1 MPVESA
7 PAKPSGLPTAM
18 TSSPGRSAAES
29 PGVTASSPVAE
40 MRSDARSRR
49 GSRPTTRAGKRRP
62 SQISISVLEPRATCA
77 LVRMSPSEVQMTPDP
92 PLRRSARQ
100 PSSSTLTRT
109 VERLRRSPISP
120 NPRISAPPRPFPDDH
135 VNAARLAAAQ
145 HFHLHLPA
153 DHVTLQH
160 KLDIVGVLHRLPAA
174 FAQDV
179 ADENAGAG
187 GGARGFKRK
196 HDQAFLMIGQ
206 FHGLQPDS
214 EIAASHASAS
224 QDFIHH
230 AIHGDSR
237 NGEARDARERAGGD
251 ADR

>member
-7 PAKPSGLPTAM
+7 PANPSGLPTAM

-29 PGVTASSPVAE
+29 PGLATSSPVAE

-49 GSRPTTRAGKRRP
+49 ASRETTRAGKRRP
-62 SQISISVLEPRATCA
+62 SQISISVWGPRATCA

-92 PLRRSARQ
+92 PLRRSGRR

-120 NPRISAPPRPFPDDH
+120 NPRISAPPGPFPDDH
-135 VNAARLAAAQ
+135 VNPARLATAQ
-145 HFHLHLPA
+145 HFHQHLPA

-160 KLDIVGVLHRLPAA
+160 KLDIVCVLDRLPAKSDE
-174 FAQDV
+174 DV
-179 ADENAGAG
+179 ADENAGARG
-187 GGARGFKRK
+187 GSRGFERK

-206 FHGLQPDS
+206 FHGLQPAP
-214 EIAASHASAS
+214 EIAASHAPAS
-224 QDFIHH
+224 QDLIHH
-230 AIHGDSR
+230 PIHGDRR
-237 NGEARDARERAGGD
+237 N
-251 ADR
+251 

>member
-49 GSRPTTRAGKRRP
+49 GSRATTRAGKRRP
-62 SQISISVLEPRATCA
+62 SQISISVLGPRATCA

-92 PLRRSARQ
+92 PLRRSARR

-120 NPRISAPPRPFPDDH
+120 NPRISAPPPPFPDPPLFPQRPAGLPRRRSPAPWSARISAPPRPFPDDH
-135 VNAARLAAAQ
+135 VYPARFAATQ
-145 HFHLHLPA
+145 HFHLHLSA
-153 DHVTLQH
+153 DGVTLQH
-160 KLDIVGVLHRLPAA
+160 ELDIVRVPDRLPAE
-174 FAQDV
+174 FDEDV

-187 GGARGFKRK
+187 SGSRGFERK
-196 HDQAFLMIGQ
+196 HDQAFLM
-206 FHGLQPDS
+206 
-214 EIAASHASAS
+214 
-224 QDFIHH
+224 
-230 AIHGDSR
+230 
-237 NGEARDARERAGGD
+237 
-251 ADR
+251 